1 MPVLLNKDYLEAQQA
16 LLDLGISKANIT
28 MTYETSDEI
37 TENYVIRTVPLADSA
52 IQPDTVVE
60 IIVSQ
65 GPKVVQRTMLSV
77 EGMTL
82 DKAREDLEG
91 ENGLGLLVKGVYVD
105 SDEPKDTVLIQS
117 IPTGTQVNEGETVT
131 LQVSS
136 GSSTSGG
143 ENNTESPAPETPVP
157 SDSPSPSSDP
167 DVKTV
172 QYTVTLPDGDPDEI
186 VTVQVR
192 GSGYDQSKQVPLVVQ
207 SVVFNITG
215 KGKQKFDIYINGER
229 DYSIEVDFDTGDVK
243 LG

>member
-1 MPVLLNKDYLEAQQA
+1 M
-16 LLDLGISKANIT
+16 DLGISKANIT

-82 DKAREDLEG
+82 DKARELLEG
-91 ENGLGLLVKGVYVD
+91 ENGLGLVVKAVYID

>member
-1 MPVLLNKDYLEAQQA
+1 M
-16 LLDLGISKANIT
+16 
-28 MTYETSDEI
+28 
-37 TENYVIRTVPLADSA
+37 
-52 IQPDTVVE
+52 VE

-82 DKAREDLEG
+82 DKARELLEG
-91 ENGLGLLVKGVYVD
+91 ENGLGLVVKAVYID

-136 GSSTSGG
+136 GSSASGG
-143 ENNTESPAPETPVP
+143 ENNTESPATETPVP
-157 SDSPSPSSDP
+157 SDSPAPSSDP

-172 QYTVTLPDGDPDEI
+172 QYSVTLPDGDPDEI